1 MKPIRVNGALNFSTI
16 DLSNNVYTSVVLD
29 LEHIHSKDMVAL
41 VGTIWQEV
49 VGLKTVWFEES
60 DDLLAEQW
68 NHVASLPGIPIFQN
82 KTHIVKFTRSKR
94 YIRFKAEHLGSPNDH
109 YYVTL
114 LY

>member
-1 MKPIRVNGALNFSTI
+1 MKPIRVNGAFAFQI
-16 DLSNNVYTSVVLD
+16 VDLSNNVYTSNILD
-29 LEHIHSKDMVAL
+29 LEHIHNKDMVAL

-60 DDLLAEQW
+60 NDLGLEW
-68 NHVASLPGIPIFQN
+68 DHVVSLPGIPLFQN

-94 YIRFKAEHLGSPNDH
+94 YIRFRAEHLGSPNDF